1 MKITS
6 FGRAAMLGSLMLGLL
21 AGTAVAEEWRG
32 WNIHPED
39 YPVSIGMEEFA
50 KLVQERTDGRIT
62 MKVYHNAV
70 LGDQPDAIEQ
80 VRLGG
85 IAFGEF
91 NLGPLG
97 QVVPEANV
105 VSLPVIFRN
114 VDAMHQVMDG
124 PIGEDIAAGL
134 ANKGL
139 VKLGWYDSGARSFYD
154 TKKPITQ
161 PADLEGMKMRV
172 MNNDLFVG
180 MVAAMG
186 GNATPMP
193 YGDVYQSLK
202 NGVID
207 GAENNFPSFESSGH
221 YEAAGYYSL
230 TEHLII
236 PECLCINKALFDG
249 LSAEDQ
255 QILREAGQASAD
267 LQRKLWAEREEASK
281 AKVIAAGVQI
291 NEIPDKSAVQAAM
304 KPVYDKFIAD
314 NPDLEPLV
322 RKIQAAQ

>member
-1 MKITS
+1 MKIRS
-6 FGRAAMLGSLMLGLL
+6 FAGAAALGGLVLGLL
-21 AGTAVAEEWRG
+21 TGPAAADEWRG

-39 YPVSIGMEEFA
+39 YPVSAGMEEFA
-50 KLVQERTDGRIT
+50 RLVAERTGGRIT
-62 MKVYHNAV
+62 MKIYHNAV

-85 IAFGEF
+85 IDFGEF

-105 VSLPVIFRN
+105 VSLPFIFKS
-114 VDAMHQVMDG
+114 VDAMHKVMDG
-124 PIGEDIAAGL
+124 PVGEDIAAGL
-134 ANKGL
+134 AAKGL
-139 VKLGWYDSGARSFYD
+139 VSLGWYDSGARSFYD

-172 MNNDLFVG
+172 MNNDLFVA
-180 MVAAMG
+180 MVTAMG

-193 YGDVYQSLK
+193 YGDVYQSLQ

-207 GAENNFPSFESSGH
+207 GAENNYPSYESSGH
-221 YEAAGYYSL
+221 YEAAGFYSL

-236 PECLCINKALFDG
+236 PECLCINKMLFDS

-255 QILREAGQASAD
+255 QILRQAGQESAV
-267 LQRKLWAEREEASK
+267 LQRKLWAEREEVSK

-291 NEIPDKSAVQAAM
+291 NEIPDKSAFQAAM

-314 NPDLEPLV
+314 NPALEPLV